1 MKFSRNNL
9 LLFAL
14 SLLLFILAFF
24 LRCNNDVKKN
34 DDVKTDSCCQ
44 GFTGTVTDS
53 AANVLKN
60 TCHFMIKDSIEA
72 WTARYQNN
80 KTQIAN
86 NQIGGIPN
94 VLNDSS
100 SFNRCIIKAII
111 CNDSC
116 IGLRVV
122 MGMDINKKVHVI
134 LVGVKPDYTTL
145 YIRRPAECCPSST
158 KSKGAPDDPSGDW
171 GGAEYG
177 QIP

>member
-1 MKFSRNNL
+1 MRFSRNNL

-14 SLLLFILAFF
+14 ALLLFIFAFY
-24 LRCNNDVKKN
+24 LRCNRGKIEPIVSD
-34 DDVKTDSCCQ
+34 TSCQ

-53 AANVLKN
+53 AANRLKN
-60 TCHFMIKDSIEA
+60 TCHFMIKDSIVA
-72 WTARYQNN
+72 WTARYQLLKADIVNN
-80 KTQIAN
+80 H
-86 NQIGGIPN
+86 IGSVAD

-145 YIRRPAECCPSST
+145 YIRRPTECCPSST